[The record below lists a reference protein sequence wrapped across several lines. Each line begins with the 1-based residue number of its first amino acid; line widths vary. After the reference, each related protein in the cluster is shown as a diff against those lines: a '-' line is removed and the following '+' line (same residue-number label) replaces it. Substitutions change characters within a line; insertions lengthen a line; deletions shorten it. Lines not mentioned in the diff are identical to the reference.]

1 MAAHVDPHF
10 TPVDYGNANGTCL
23 LHCLILLHL
32 AHHACFC
39 IVVNSCVCFSIQ
51 MYPQSASGKNVL
63 QKLNNVFTTLFAIE
77 CTLKVVAVGIRV
89 SR

>member
-1 MAAHVDPHF
+1 MAHVSCIAWF
-10 TPVDYGNANGTCL
+10 YCIWLIMLVFASL
-23 LHCLILLHL
+23 LT
-32 AHHACFC
+32 
-39 IVVNSCVCFSIQ
+39 VVSVFSIQ
-51 MYPQSASGKNVL
+51 MYPQSASGKNIL